1 MKFSFYQAFSGG
13 DSAEVEVEVEVAKAV
28 EAVKGGEI
36 ESEAVVEAEVGFDE
50 CRDDKSE
57 RMDEEEI
64 FVADDESTNEDEEEL
79 LKDAQRNVA
88 EEAAAQKL
96 LDTGVDR
103 ESTVEDEGH
112 DGKQDMEMYDVT
124 NVSSYDSSAENYASR
139 AEEERVEEEEQGFD
153 EEEIIER
160 NDVEAVFDASNF
172 PIESVASNES
182 VNSNSS
188 IHSTASDVSN
198 KLEAIMLDRIAAIDQ
213 IRNLLETELENG
225 KIICMFFFNVTSKV
239 I

>member
-36 ESEAVVEAEVGFDE
+36 ESGAVVEDEVDFDE

-57 RMDEEEI
+57 RVVEEDRI
-64 FVADDESTNEDEEEL
+64 VADDESTNEDEEEN
-79 LKDAQRNVA
+79 LKDAPRNVA

-96 LDTGVDR
+96 LDTGVER
-103 ESTVEDEGH
+103 ESPVEDEGH
-112 DGKQDMEMYDVT
+112 DGKQDTEMCDVT
-124 NVSSYDSSAENYASR
+124 NVSSYDASAENNASR
-139 AEEERVEEEEQGFD
+139 VEEKRVEEEEQRFH

-160 NDVEAVFDASNF
+160 NDVEAMFDASNF

-182 VNSNSS
+182 VESNSS
-188 IHSTASDVSN
+188 ILSMASDISN

-213 IRNLLETELENG
+213 IRNLLETELENDNDL
-225 KIICMFFFNVTSKV
+225 IA
-239 I
+239 